1 MNKISINHKMNNSLQ
16 ENNNNNNS
24 SLIKNKSSSSTHL
37 DKFKSSLKN
46 NLSSQQQN
54 ISLIRPNYSDKMNF
68 FPQGSRNNF
77 PLTPSYNSSLN
88 STPVS
93 FTNSKN
99 ESGFFF
105 SENIHVFLRI
115 RPLNNLEISRGD
127 SKSIDLANPQMIFFN
142 NKNVSRNF
150 SFDYVF
156 SENSL
161 QEEVFQNSQMNV
173 IY

>member
-1 MNKISINHKMNNSLQ
+1 
-16 ENNNNNNS
+16 
-24 SLIKNKSSSSTHL
+24 
-37 DKFKSSLKN
+37 
-46 NLSSQQQN
+46 
-54 ISLIRPNYSDKMNF
+54 
-68 FPQGSRNNF
+68 
-77 PLTPSYNSSLN
+77 
-88 STPVS
+88 VS

-127 SKSIDLANPQMIFFN
+127 SKSIELANPQMIFFN
-142 NKNVSRNF
+142 NKNVSKNF
-150 SFDYVF
+150 SFDYIF
-156 SENSL
+156 GENSL